1 MENKNNETNEI
12 IETSVD
18 TEIKVKVKKEKKNPF
33 KALIAK
39 IKTLRGKKI
48 RNQQLWKRGG
58 YSLAITALV
67 LAALILFNWM
77 VSALADRFNL
87 EFDMSAQKT
96 NSISEENI
104 EYLKN
109 LEYEVSVTICG
120 SEDEYPDYMSYYSQN
135 YYNATGSSEYFSQ
148 TIKLIE
154 KYSDYN
160 ENIKIRYVDPQSTEF
175 TAISQAY
182 SSYGLMY
189 GDIIVTCTR
198 TDVAN
203 SNERVRVVTFEDI
216 YTLTDESGY
225 ASYGYDTYTISG
237 NNIETALT
245 SAISYVVSA
254 DSKKVAFI
262 TGHSA
267 EDYTSAMRELLGA
280 NNYEITNISDA
291 IITEVSSEYDAV
303 IIMAPSIDFMGTEL
317 DAISEFLDNDGK
329 LGKGLMF
336 FADATCP
343 ALPNLYDFLEQWGIS
358 VGEGML
364 HETESNNHITDDPTT
379 MGIYAA
385 EEPDEEIS
393 GLLSNFN
400 YCISGYNVPMTTCDV
415 SEALIKSFPIL
426 QTLDSVVVAPVG
438 ADKSWSDYSEDDM
451 ALYDGIIQ
459 SRKST
464 YDSDNNEIISYVM
477 AFGSVEYVESQWYS
491 YSNLSNQDITLAV
504 ADRAC
509 QVEDSG
515 MKFTSKTITS
525 ESFYDEVTEDATTI
539 IKIIFVFIIPI
550 AMVVLGIYIY
560 IRRKNAR

>member
-1 MENKNNETNEI
+1 MENKNNETKEI

-18 TEIKVKVKKEKKNPF
+18 TEIKVEKKKEKKNPF
-33 KALIAK
+33 KAIIEK

-58 YSLAITALV
+58 YSLAITAFV

-109 LEYEVSVTICG
+109 LEYEVNVTVC
-120 SEDEYPDYMSYYSQN
+120 SNEENYVAYMNEYYGGY
-135 YYNATGSSEYFSQ
+135 ATGGSQYFAQ
-148 TIKLIE
+148 TTKLIQ
-154 KYSDYN
+154 KYADYSD
-160 ENIKIRYVDPQSTEF
+160 NIKIRYVDTQSTEF

-182 SSYGLMY
+182 SSYGIDY
-189 GDIIVTCTR
+189 GDLIVTCTR
-198 TDVAN
+198 TDIPN
-203 SNERVRVVTFEDI
+203 SKERVRVVKFEDV
-216 YTLTDESGY
+216 YTLTEGY
-225 ASYGYDTYTISG
+225 NQYTVSG
-237 NNIETALT
+237 NNLETALT
-245 SAISYVVSA
+245 SAISYVITA

-267 EDYTSAMRELLGA
+267 ENYTGAMTELLMA

-291 IITEVSSEYDAV
+291 IITNISNEFDAV
-303 IIMAPSIDFMGTEL
+303 IIMAPSIDFMGSEL

-343 ALPNLYDFLEQWGIS
+343 SLPNLYDFLKQWGIS

-364 HETESNNHITDDPTT
+364 YQTQSNNHIPNDPTA
-379 MGIYAA
+379 MYIFAA
-385 EEPDEEIS
+385 NEPDDEIS
-393 GLLSNFN
+393 GLLSNYN
-400 YCISGYNVPMTTCDV
+400 RCVSGFNVPMTTCEA

-426 QTLDSVVVAPVG
+426 QTTNGVVVAPAG
-438 ADKSWSDYSEDDM
+438 ADATWSDYSEDDM
-451 ALYDGIIQ
+451 AQYDGIIQ
-459 SRKST
+459 SSKST
-464 YDSDNNEIISYVM
+464 YDSDNNKIVSYVV

-491 YSNLSNQDITLAV
+491 YRNLSNQDITLAV

-509 QVEDSG
+509 HVEDSG

-539 IKIIFVFIIPI
+539 IRIIFVFLIPI
-550 AMVVLGIYIY
+550 AMVAIGIYIY